1 MNEDVRAQKDALEKL
16 NTQKSTSRRI
26 LTGILLKNSELKPN
40 LRLILSGETCPKFTI
55 TNVIL
60 LKEKF
65 LKFDWL
71 RAVVFQLNL
80 KYLRVKITNLLRVV
94 V

>member
-1 MNEDVRAQKDALEKL
+1 MQLLKSAQRPVGVFEDKKKQKNVLI
-16 NTQKSTSRRI
+16 RFF
-26 LTGILLKNSELKPN
+26 ILLH
-40 LRLILSGETCPKFTI
+40 
-55 TNVIL
+55 
-60 LKEKF
+60 EKF
-65 LKFDWL
+65 LQFDWL